1 MSPPSFD
8 SILNPTPTPTPTPNP
23 LVVANHANAT
33 EEDSSVPFETALQR
47 LSATLNEAVS
57 FFNQLDHSFK
67 EDTRSITLYAKS
79 PVLDKIWRSKVAA
92 VRQSHHHHYQR
103 QQRQQEK
110 ANSRFQ
116 RSKSRFITSL
126 LHPGK
131 KQKRNTNTGI
141 NTGTGIAHFHL
152 HDYIKRIE
160 KDLLEAICARWP
172 AGIKH
177 GLYPISMTMSTTTS
191 SDANSAT
198 NMALVSLGFM
208 YDRMTTLADRL
219 QMVGSVEVQARYSA
233 FRGLVWE
240 VELLQI
246 SMRQNGEFW
255 W

>member
-1 MSPPSFD
+1 MPPPSFN
-8 SILNPTPTPTPTPNP
+8 SILNPTPTPNP
-23 LVVANHANAT
+23 LVRVTNNAT
-33 EEDSSVPFETALQR
+33 EEEDSSVPFETALQR

-79 PVLDKIWRSKVAA
+79 PVLDKIWRSKVVA
-92 VRQSHHHHYQR
+92 VRQSHYHHYQ
-103 QQRQQEK
+103 QQQQQG
-110 ANSRFQ
+110 NLRF
-116 RSKSRFITSL
+116 KSRFITNFL
-126 LHPGK
+126 PGK
-131 KQKRNTNTGI
+131 KQKRDTN
-141 NTGTGIAHFHL
+141 TGIAHFHL
-152 HDYIKRIE
+152 SDYIKRIE

-172 AGIKH
+172 AGIKR
-177 GLYPISMTMSTTTS
+177 GLYPISMSMS
-191 SDANSAT
+191 NPNNAT

-208 YDRMTTLADRL
+208 YDRMTGLANRL
-219 QMVGSVEVQARYSA
+219 QTVGSEEVQTRYSA

>member
-1 MSPPSFD
+1 MPPPSFE
-8 SILNPTPTPTPTPNP
+8 SILNPTPTPTPNP
-23 LVVANHANAT
+23 LVVANNANAA

-103 QQRQQEK
+103 QQEK

-131 KQKRNTNTGI
+131 KQKRDTN
-141 NTGTGIAHFHL
+141 TGIAHFHL
-152 HDYIKRIE
+152 SDYIKRIE
-160 KDLLEAICARWP
+160 KDILEAICARWP
-172 AGIKH
+172 AGIKR
-177 GLYPISMTMSTTTS
+177 GLYPVSMSMP
-191 SDANSAT
+191 NPNNAT

-208 YDRMTTLADRL
+208 YDRMTGLANRL
-219 QMVGSVEVQARYSA
+219 QTVGSEEVQTRYSA

>member
-1 MSPPSFD
+1 MPPPSFE
-8 SILNPTPTPTPTPNP
+8 SILNPTPTPTPNP
-23 LVVANHANAT
+23 LVVANNANAA

-131 KQKRNTNTGI
+131 KQKRDTN
-141 NTGTGIAHFHL
+141 TGIAHFHL

-191 SDANSAT
+191 SDANNAT

-219 QMVGSVEVQARYSA
+219 QTVGSVEVQARYSA

>member
-1 MSPPSFD
+1 MPPPSFD
-8 SILNPTPTPTPTPNP
+8 SILNPTATPPPNP

-33 EEDSSVPFETALQR
+33 EEDSSIPFETALQR

-92 VRQSHHHHYQR
+92 VRQSHYHHYQNH
-103 QQRQQEK
+103 QQQQ
-110 ANSRFQ
+110 ANSQFQ

-131 KQKRNTNTGI
+131 KQQQKRNTNT
-141 NTGTGIAHFHL
+141 NTGIAHFHL

-172 AGIKH
+172 AGIKR
-177 GLYPISMTMSTTTS
+177 GLYPISMTMTTAT
-191 SDANSAT
+191 DPNNATNAT
-198 NMALVSLGFM
+198 NMVLVSLGFM
-208 YDRMTTLADRL
+208 YDRMTGLADRL
-219 QMVGSVEVQARYSA
+219 QTVGSVEAQNRYSA
-233 FRGLVWE
+233 FRGLVWD

>member
-1 MSPPSFD
+1 MPPPSFD
-8 SILNPTPTPTPTPNP
+8 SILNPTTTPNP
-23 LVVANHANAT
+23 LVRVTNNAT
-33 EEDSSVPFETALQR
+33 EEEEEDSSVPFEIALQR
-47 LSATLNEAVS
+47 LSATLNEAVF

-67 EDTRSITLYAKS
+67 EDIRSITLYAKS

-103 QQRQQEK
+103 QQEK

-131 KQKRNTNTGI
+131 KQKRDTN
-141 NTGTGIAHFHL
+141 TGIAHFHL
-152 HDYIKRIE
+152 SDYIKRIE
-160 KDLLEAICARWP
+160 KDILEAICARWP
-172 AGIKH
+172 AGIKR
-177 GLYPISMTMSTTTS
+177 GLYPVSMSMP
-191 SDANSAT
+191 NPNNAT

-208 YDRMTTLADRL
+208 YDRMTGLANRL
-219 QMVGSVEVQARYSA
+219 QTVGSEEVQTRYSA

>member
-219 QMVGSVEVQARYSA
+219 QTVGSVEVQARYSA

>member
-1 MSPPSFD
+1 MPPPSFD
-8 SILNPTPTPTPTPNP
+8 SILNPTPTPTPNPNP
-23 LVVANHANAT
+23 LVPVTNNAT
-33 EEDSSVPFETALQR
+33 EEEDSSVPFETALQR

-92 VRQSHHHHYQR
+92 VRQNHYHHYQ
-103 QQRQQEK
+103 QQRQRQ
-110 ANSRFQ
+110 ANSRF
-116 RSKSRFITSL
+116 KSRFITNL
-126 LHPGK
+126 LPGK
-131 KQKRNTNTGI
+131 EQNQKRDTN
-141 NTGTGIAHFHL
+141 TGIAHFHL
-152 HDYIKRIE
+152 NDYIKRIE

-172 AGIKH
+172 PGIKR
-177 GLYPISMTMSTTTS
+177 GLYPISMSMS
-191 SDANSAT
+191 NPNNAT

-208 YDRMTTLADRL
+208 YDRMTGLANRL
-219 QMVGSVEVQARYSA
+219 QTVGSEEVQTRYSA

>member
-1 MSPPSFD
+1 MPPPSFD
-8 SILNPTPTPTPTPNP
+8 SILNPTAASTPNP
-23 LVVANHANAT
+23 LVVANHADVN
-33 EEDSSVPFETALQR
+33 EEDSSIPFETALQR

-67 EDTRSITLYAKS
+67 EDTRSITVYAKS
-79 PVLDKIWRSKVAA
+79 PVLDKIWRSKIAA
-92 VRQSHHHHYQR
+92 VRQSHYNHH
-103 QQRQQEK
+103 QQQQQ

-116 RSKSRFITSL
+116 RSKSRFITTL
-126 LHPGK
+126 LWGK
-131 KQKRNTNTGI
+131 KQNQKRDTN
-141 NTGTGIAHFHL
+141 TGIAHFHL

-172 AGIKH
+172 AGIKR
-177 GLYPISMTMSTTTS
+177 GLYPISISMSNS
-191 SDANSAT
+191 NNAN

-208 YDRMTTLADRL
+208 YDRMTGLANRL
-219 QMVGSVEVQARYSA
+219 QTVGSVKVQTRYSA

>member
-1 MSPPSFD
+1 MPPPSFE
-8 SILNPTPTPTPTPNP
+8 SILNPTPTPTPNP
-23 LVVANHANAT
+23 LVVANNANAA

-92 VRQSHHHHYQR
+92 VRQSHHHHY
-103 QQRQQEK
+103 QRQQEK

-191 SDANSAT
+191 SDANNAT
-198 NMALVSLGFM
+198 NVALVSLGFM
-208 YDRMTTLADRL
+208 FDRMTTLADRL
-219 QMVGSVEVQARYSA
+219 QTVGSVEVQTRYSA